1 MLVWIAPDRR
11 QILITAVAVTAGM
24 SPFALGQSRYP
35 TKPVRLIVPFP
46 PGQASD
52 TYARMLAQHLS
63 AMWKQQVYVDNRPGG
78 VGVPAM
84 LAAKDAAAD
93 GYTLMMASTSTLSIN
108 PVLHPDLPYNPLR
121 DFVAVSNVVV
131 QPLVLVAHPSFA
143 PQSIQQLVAAA
154 KASSTPLQFAS
165 PGQGTAQHLT
175 AELFAA
181 RAGIKLEHIP
191 YKGSGPAM
199 LDLLGGQVRLMAD
212 SVTSALPHIK
222 SGKIRAIA
230 VTTAQRVSQLP
241 DVPTIAESGY
251 PGFEGAGWT
260 GIVLPAHTPR
270 ELVERIS
277 ADIQYV
283 LKDAQMRAE
292 IIAKGGIPDPRTPSA
307 YTEFIRAE
315 TDKWAKVIKDAHV
328 HAEE

>member
-1 MLVWIAPDRR
+1 
-11 QILITAVAVTAGM
+11 
-24 SPFALGQSRYP
+24 
-35 TKPVRLIVPFP
+35 
-46 PGQASD
+46 
-52 TYARMLAQHLS
+52 
-63 AMWKQQVYVDNRPGG
+63 
-78 VGVPAM
+78 
-84 LAAKDAAAD
+84 
-93 GYTLMMASTSTLSIN
+93 
-108 PVLHPDLPYNPLR
+108 
-121 DFVAVSNVVV
+121 
-131 QPLVLVAHPSFA
+131 
-143 PQSIQQLVAAA
+143 
-154 KASSTPLQFAS
+154 
-165 PGQGTAQHLT
+165 
-175 AELFAA
+175 
-181 RAGIKLEHIP
+181 
-191 YKGSGPAM
+191 M
-199 LDLLGGQVRLMAD
+199 LDLLGGQVHLMAD

-315 TDKWAKVIKDAHV
+315 TDKWAKVIKDAHIHV
-328 HAEE
+328 DE